1 MKLFKKLAAAALAAV
16 LALAMV
22 GCGSSASLK
31 DELLKM
37 AMDQMTVAG
46 GTANHSK
53 ELDALA
59 AKLVQE
65 ADKAAA
71 LEANKDEDVKGIL
84 TNNEVVKA
92 AGIDTNANGY
102 ILNAAPNVQFK
113 SSGALMEYTQLQ
125 WMVKAINPYTT
136 NDGSNRA
143 VKIGTI
149 EQLGDNVDI
158 GVAMGK
164 IGGKEPHSFF
174 VKLLI
179 GLLIIVPKLLPI
191 FKKIKRQHFLSSKT

>member
-16 LALAMV
+16 LALTMV

-31 DELLKM
+31 DELLKV
-37 AMDQMTVAG
+37 AMDRMTMTG

-65 ADKAAA
+65 ADKAAGQA
-71 LEANKDEDVKGIL
+71 AHKGDAAKTIL
-84 TNNEVVKA
+84 TDDAVVEA
-92 AGIDTNANGY
+92 AGINTNANGY

-113 SSGALMEYTQLQ
+113 SSGAVMEFVKTE
-125 WMVKAINPYTT
+125 WMMDAINPDTS
-136 NDGSNRA
+136 DESSNQA
-143 VKIGTI
+143 VKIGEIT
-149 EQLGDNVDI
+149 LGNNVDV

-164 IGGKEPHSFF
+164 IGGKEYVVILYANHAA
-174 VKLLI
+174 
-179 GLLIIVPKLLPI
+179 
-191 FKKIKRQHFLSSKT
+191 

>member
-16 LALAMV
+16 LALTMV

-31 DELLKM
+31 DELLKL
-37 AMDQMTVAG
+37 AMDRMTVAG
-46 GTANHSK
+46 STATHSK

-65 ADKAAA
+65 ADKVAGQDAH
-71 LEANKDEDVKGIL
+71 KGEDAKTIL
-84 TNNEVVKA
+84 TAEDVVKA

-113 SSGALMEYTQLQ
+113 SSGALMEYIQLQ
-125 WMVKAINPYTT
+125 WMQDAINPWTD
-136 NDGSNRA
+136 DGSNRA

-149 EQLGDNVDI
+149 TLGDNVDV

-164 IGGKEPHSFF
+164 IGGKEYVVILYANHAA
-174 VKLLI
+174 
-179 GLLIIVPKLLPI
+179 
-191 FKKIKRQHFLSSKT
+191 

>member
-16 LALAMV
+16 LALTMV

-31 DELLKM
+31 DELLKL

-46 GTANHSK
+46 KTVNHSK
-53 ELDALA
+53 ELDTLA

-65 ADKAAA
+65 ADKVAGQDAHKGDAA
-71 LEANKDEDVKGIL
+71 KTIL
-84 TNNEVVKA
+84 TDDAVVKA
-92 AGIDTNANGY
+92 AGINTTANGY

-113 SSGALMEYTQLQ
+113 SSGMSYMELIKME
-125 WMVKAINPYTT
+125 WMTDAINPKTD
-136 NDGSNRA
+136 DGSNRA

-149 EQLGDNVDI
+149 EQLGNNVDI

-164 IGGKEPHSFF
+164 IGGKEYVVILYTNHAA
-174 VKLLI
+174 
-179 GLLIIVPKLLPI
+179 
-191 FKKIKRQHFLSSKT
+191 

>member
-16 LALAMV
+16 LALTMV

-31 DELLKM
+31 DELLKL
-37 AMDQMTVAG
+37 AMDQMTMAG

-65 ADKAAA
+65 ADKVAGQDAYKGEDA
-71 LEANKDEDVKGIL
+71 KTILTAEDV
-84 TNNEVVKA
+84 VKE
-92 AGIDTNANGY
+92 AGIDPTKDAY

-113 SSGALMEYTQLQ
+113 SSGMSYMELIKME
-125 WMVKAINPYTT
+125 WMTDAINPKTD
-136 NDGSNRA
+136 DGSNRA

-149 EQLGDNVDI
+149 EQLGDNVDV

-164 IGGKEPHSFF
+164 IGGKEYVVILYANHAA
-174 VKLLI
+174 
-179 GLLIIVPKLLPI
+179 
-191 FKKIKRQHFLSSKT
+191 

>member
-22 GCGSSASLK
+22 GCGGSGSVLMK
-31 DELLKM
+31 DELLKL
-37 AMDQMTVAG
+37 AMDQMTMAG

-65 ADKAAA
+65 ADKAAGQDA
-71 LEANKDEDVKGIL
+71 HKGDAAKTIL
-84 TNNEVVKA
+84 TADEVVKA

-125 WMVKAINPYTT
+125 WMQDAINPWTD
-136 NDGSNRA
+136 DGSNRA

-149 EQLGDNVDI
+149 TLGDNVDI

-164 IGGKEPHSFF
+164 IGGKEYVVILYANHAA
-174 VKLLI
+174 
-179 GLLIIVPKLLPI
+179 
-191 FKKIKRQHFLSSKT
+191 

>member
-16 LALAMV
+16 LALTMV

-31 DELLKM
+31 DELLKL
-37 AMDQMTVAG
+37 AMDRMTVAG
-46 GTANHSK
+46 STATHSK

-71 LEANKDEDVKGIL
+71 LEAHKGDAAKTIL
-84 TNNEVVKA
+84 TDDAVVEA
-92 AGIDTNANGY
+92 AGINTNANGY

-113 SSGALMEYTQLQ
+113 SSGMSYMELIKMK
-125 WMVKAINPYTT
+125 WMQNAINPRTD
-136 NDGSNRA
+136 DGSNRA
-143 VKIGTI
+143 KEIGTI
-149 EQLGDNVDI
+149 TLGNNVDI

-164 IGGKEPHSFF
+164 IGGKEYVVILYTNHAA
-174 VKLLI
+174 
-179 GLLIIVPKLLPI
+179 
-191 FKKIKRQHFLSSKT
+191 

>member
-31 DELLKM
+31 DELLKV
-37 AMDQMTVAG
+37 AMDQMTMNG
-46 GTANHSK
+46 STATHSK

-59 AKLVQE
+59 ARLVQE
-65 ADKAAA
+65 ADKAAGQDA
-71 LEANKDEDVKGIL
+71 HKGDAAKTIL
-84 TNNEVVKA
+84 TADEVVEA
-92 AGIDTNANGY
+92 VGIDTNANGY

-113 SSGALMEYTQLQ
+113 SSGALMEYIQLQ
-125 WMVKAINPYTT
+125 WMQDAINPWTD
-136 NDGSNRA
+136 DGSNRA

-149 EQLGDNVDI
+149 TLGDNVDI

-164 IGGKEPHSFF
+164 IGGKEYVVILYANHAA
-174 VKLLI
+174 
-179 GLLIIVPKLLPI
+179 
-191 FKKIKRQHFLSSKT
+191 

>member
-16 LALAMV
+16 LALTMV

-31 DELLKM
+31 DELLKL
-37 AMDQMTVAG
+37 AIDQMTVAG
-46 GTANHSK
+46 STATHSK

-65 ADKAAA
+65 ADKVAGQDAH
-71 LEANKDEDVKGIL
+71 KGEDVKTIL
-84 TNNEVVKA
+84 TADEVVKA

-102 ILNAAPNVQFK
+102 ILNAALNIQFK
-113 SSGALMEYTQLQ
+113 SSGTLMEYFQLQ
-125 WMVKAINPYTT
+125 WMQDAINPWTD
-136 NDGSNRA
+136 DGSNRA

-149 EQLGDNVDI
+149 EQLGDNVDV

-164 IGGKEPHSFF
+164 IGGKEYVVILYANHAA
-174 VKLLI
+174 
-179 GLLIIVPKLLPI
+179 
-191 FKKIKRQHFLSSKT
+191 

>member
-16 LALAMV
+16 LALTMV

-31 DELLKM
+31 DELLKL
-37 AMDQMTVAG
+37 AIDQMTVAG
-46 GTANHSK
+46 STATHSK

-65 ADKAAA
+65 ADKVAGQDAY
-71 LEANKDEDVKGIL
+71 KGEDAKTIL
-84 TNNEVVKA
+84 TADEVVEA
-92 AGIDTNANGY
+92 VGIDTNANGY

-113 SSGALMEYTQLQ
+113 SSGALMEYIQLQ
-125 WMVKAINPYTT
+125 WMQDAINPWTD
-136 NDGSNRA
+136 DGSNRA

-149 EQLGDNVDI
+149 TLGDNVDI

-164 IGGKEPHSFF
+164 IGGKEYVVILYANHAA
-174 VKLLI
+174 
-179 GLLIIVPKLLPI
+179 
-191 FKKIKRQHFLSSKT
+191 

>member
-16 LALAMV
+16 LALTMV

-31 DELLKM
+31 DELLKL
-37 AMDQMTVAG
+37 AMDRMTVAG
-46 GTANHSK
+46 STATHSK

-71 LEANKDEDVKGIL
+71 AHKGDAAKTIL
-84 TNNEVVKA
+84 TDDAVVEA
-92 AGIDTNANGY
+92 AGINTNANGY

-113 SSGALMEYTQLQ
+113 SSGMSYMELIKME
-125 WMVKAINPYTT
+125 WMQDAINPRT
-136 NDGSNRA
+136 DHGSNRA
-143 VKIGTI
+143 KEIGTI
-149 EQLGDNVDI
+149 TLGNNVDI

-164 IGGKEPHSFF
+164 IGGKEYVVILYTNHAA
-174 VKLLI
+174 
-179 GLLIIVPKLLPI
+179 
-191 FKKIKRQHFLSSKT
+191 

>member
-71 LEANKDEDVKGIL
+71 LEASKDEDVKGIL

-164 IGGKEPHSFF
+164 IGGKEYVVILYANHAA
-174 VKLLI
+174 
-179 GLLIIVPKLLPI
+179 
-191 FKKIKRQHFLSSKT
+191 

>member
-22 GCGSSASLK
+22 GCGGSGSVLMK
-31 DELLKM
+31 DELLKL
-37 AMDQMTVAG
+37 AMDQMTMAG

-65 ADKAAA
+65 ADKAAGQDA
-71 LEANKDEDVKGIL
+71 HKGDAAKTIL
-84 TNNEVVKA
+84 TADEVVEA
-92 AGIDTNANGY
+92 VGIDTNANGY

-113 SSGALMEYTQLQ
+113 SSGALMECIQLQ
-125 WMVKAINPYTT
+125 WMQDAINPRTD
-136 NDGSNRA
+136 DGSNRA

-149 EQLGDNVDI
+149 TLGDNVDI

-164 IGGKEPHSFF
+164 IGGKEYVVILYANHAA
-174 VKLLI
+174 
-179 GLLIIVPKLLPI
+179 
-191 FKKIKRQHFLSSKT
+191 

>member
-31 DELLKM
+31 DELLKV
-37 AMDQMTVAG
+37 AMDQMTMNG
-46 GTANHSK
+46 RTANHSK
-53 ELDALA
+53 ELDELA

-65 ADKAAA
+65 ADKVAGQDAH
-71 LEANKDEDVKGIL
+71 KGENAKSIL
-84 TNNEVVKA
+84 TDNDVVQA
-92 AGIDTNANGY
+92 AGIDITKNAY

-113 SSGALMEYTQLQ
+113 SSGTYMELLKMQ
-125 WMVKAINPYTT
+125 WMGYAVNPNTE
-136 NDGSNRA
+136 NDEPNKA

-149 EQLGDNVDI
+149 TLGDNVDV

-164 IGGKEPHSFF
+164 IGGKEY
-174 VKLLI
+174 VVILYAN
-179 GLLIIVPKLLPI
+179 
-191 FKKIKRQHFLSSKT
+191 RAA

>member
-37 AMDQMTVAG
+37 AMDRMTVAG
-46 GTANHSK
+46 STATHSK

-71 LEANKDEDVKGIL
+71 LEAHKGDAAKTIL
-84 TNNEVVKA
+84 TDDAVVEA
-92 AGIDTNANGY
+92 AGINTNANGY

-113 SSGALMEYTQLQ
+113 SSGMSYMELIKME
-125 WMVKAINPYTT
+125 WMQDAINPRTD
-136 NDGSNRA
+136 DGSNRA
-143 VKIGTI
+143 KEIGTI
-149 EQLGDNVDI
+149 TLGNNVDI

-164 IGGKEPHSFF
+164 IGGKEYVVILYTNHAA
-174 VKLLI
+174 
-179 GLLIIVPKLLPI
+179 
-191 FKKIKRQHFLSSKT
+191 

>member
-16 LALAMV
+16 LALTMV

-31 DELLKM
+31 DELLKL
-37 AMDQMTVAG
+37 AMDRMTVAG
-46 GTANHSK
+46 STATHSK

-71 LEANKDEDVKGIL
+71 LEAHKGDAAKTIL
-84 TNNEVVKA
+84 TDDAVVEA
-92 AGIDTNANGY
+92 AGINTNANGY

-113 SSGALMEYTQLQ
+113 SSGMSYMEHIKME
-125 WMVKAINPYTT
+125 WMQDAINPRTD
-136 NDGSNRA
+136 DGSNRA
-143 VKIGTI
+143 KEIGTI
-149 EQLGDNVDI
+149 TLGNNVDI

-164 IGGKEPHSFF
+164 IGGKEYVVILYTNHAA
-174 VKLLI
+174 
-179 GLLIIVPKLLPI
+179 
-191 FKKIKRQHFLSSKT
+191 

>member
-16 LALAMV
+16 LALTMV

-31 DELLKM
+31 DELLKV
-37 AMDQMTVAG
+37 AMDQMTMTG
-46 GTANHSK
+46 STATHSK

-65 ADKAAA
+65 ADKAAGQDA
-71 LEANKDEDVKGIL
+71 HKGDAAKTIL
-84 TNNEVVKA
+84 TDDAVVEA
-92 AGIDTNANGY
+92 AGINTNANGY

-113 SSGALMEYTQLQ
+113 SSGTYMELLKMQ
-125 WMVKAINPYTT
+125 WMGYAVNPNTE
-136 NDGSNRA
+136 NDEPNKA

-149 EQLGDNVDI
+149 EQLGDNVDV

-164 IGGKEPHSFF
+164 IGGKEYVVILYANHAA
-174 VKLLI
+174 
-179 GLLIIVPKLLPI
+179 
-191 FKKIKRQHFLSSKT
+191 

>member
-1 MKLFKKLAAAALAAV
+1 MKLFKKLAAVALAAV

-31 DELLKM
+31 DELLKL
-37 AMDQMTVAG
+37 AIDQMTVAG
-46 GTANHSK
+46 STATHSK

-65 ADKAAA
+65 ADKVAGQNAHKGDAA
-71 LEANKDEDVKGIL
+71 KTIL
-84 TNNEVVKA
+84 TDDAVVEA
-92 AGIDTNANGY
+92 AGINTNANGY

-113 SSGALMEYTQLQ
+113 SSGTLMEYFQLQ
-125 WMVKAINPYTT
+125 WMQDAINPWTD
-136 NDGSNRA
+136 DGSNRA

-149 EQLGDNVDI
+149 EQLGDNVDV

-164 IGGKEPHSFF
+164 IGGKEYVVILYANHAA
-174 VKLLI
+174 
-179 GLLIIVPKLLPI
+179 
-191 FKKIKRQHFLSSKT
+191 